1 MRLHLSIALLLT
13 LPVCPSVRGQAPAPA
28 PLDEC
33 LGQASVLK
41 TYEILGEGGEDKVQ
55 ELGQLDH
62 QAAVIM
68 VQACGAGGGGGASGS
83 GGNYA
88 GGGGGGS
95 APVVN
100 VVLRCGS
107 NVPTMYRGGGPR
119 LDCSKPVKIVVP
131 GLTPGGA
138 DGRPVRLSGSG
149 PDGQAFTVELAPG
162 GSAGQARASGFG
174 YRAGGDGATSVPQQD
189 GPSISVPARPGAP
202 SGFWPGGAASNGSG
216 GGGGASE
223 LAAGGAG
230 GQDAGRCAGGGGANW
245 NPNGAAGAHGGPGYA
260 YVTVLSLKE
269 AARCGQSDVYR
280 NIGSEIK
287 RLYKEEREAAPP
299 PAPQA
304 SKPQSK

>member
-1 MRLHLSIALLLT
+1 MRLHLSLAILLT

-131 GLTPGGA
+131 GLAPGGA

-162 GSAGQARASGFG
+162 GSKGQAL
-174 YRAGGDGATSVPQQD
+174 V
-189 GPSISVPARPGAP
+189 
-202 SGFWPGGAASNGSG
+202 
-216 GGGGASE
+216 
-223 LAAGGAG
+223 
-230 GQDAGRCAGGGGANW
+230 
-245 NPNGAAGAHGGPGYA
+245 H
-260 YVTVLSLKE
+260 
-269 AARCGQSDVYR
+269 
-280 NIGSEIK
+280 
-287 RLYKEEREAAPP
+287 
-299 PAPQA
+299 
-304 SKPQSK
+304 